1 MLFPINATTS
11 PNFAHKLATPHNGRG
26 HLGCCPPLYRALR
39 ICTNIWLTWLHVCS
53 FLFLPFFS
61 LFLFLSFPSSSL
73 QSHPP
78 LLCHS
83 LILSTLL
90 SLRVNGGLKD
100 VPIIFL
106 AVGGKHYTLC
116 EHTTNPAHYCR
127 ALCPAY
133 PPWDRDLSTSIPTP
147 SCERVVLLCHLF
159 FFRLFH
165 GFRSD
170 LYLGC
175 AVPNAAYDH
184 SIFIL
189 SNWWGV

>member
-1 MLFPINATTS
+1 M
-11 PNFAHKLATPHNGRG
+11 
-26 HLGCCPPLYRALR
+26 
-39 ICTNIWLTWLHVCS
+39 
-53 FLFLPFFS
+53 FLPLPS
-61 LFLFLSFPSSSL
+61 LFLSFPSSSL

-116 EHTTNPAHYCR
+116 EHSTNPAHYCR
-127 ALCPAY
+127 ALCPPY

-159 FFRLFH
+159 FFRLSHMVFVPTCTWAA
-165 GFRSD
+165 RSRTRPMTIAYSFWATGGVFSRHPISKIVQSIGWKPGLHD
-170 LYLGC
+170 ELNILDQEIVIDRGC
-175 AVPNAAYDH
+175 TVQNQ
-184 SIFIL
+184 I
-189 SNWWGV
+189 